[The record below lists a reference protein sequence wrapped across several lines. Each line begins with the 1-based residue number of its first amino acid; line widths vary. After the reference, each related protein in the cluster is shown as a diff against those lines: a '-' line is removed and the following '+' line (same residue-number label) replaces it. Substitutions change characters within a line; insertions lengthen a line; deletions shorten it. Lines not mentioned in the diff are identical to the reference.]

1 MQVSDSLRSSKESHR
16 PPTLVTHSQE
26 VQVNFLAE
34 EEVKMEVEMP
44 PQVTLVDLSDKVTT
58 LVEQVKRLSLES
70 SSGLHRGG
78 TFAVQD
84 DPEEIQP
91 KGKPA
96 RAKTRAQNRGR
107 AKP

>member
-1 MQVSDSLRSSKESHR
+1 M
-16 PPTLVTHSQE
+16 
-26 VQVNFLAE
+26 NFLAE

-44 PQVTLVDLSDKVTT
+44 PQVTLGDLSDKVTT
-58 LVEQVKRLSLES
+58 LVGQVKRLSLES
-70 SSGLHRGG
+70 SLGLHRGG

-84 DPEEIQP
+84 EVEEIQP

-96 RAKTRAQNRGR
+96 RGAKTRAQNRGR